1 MLLFVRLRYLN
12 SLASC
17 ATLGTL
23 LAFNDPDFLASGGT
37 GLAADTRHVLYPNM
51 CKSPFV
57 LTLAASVANTYAVA
71 AEISATA
78 DLGESRER
86 AGDVVA
92 AILVHV
98 LVTVCHVGAIVG
110 GVVVERKVHF
120 GCQ

>member
-1 MLLFVRLRYLN
+1 LRYLN

-37 GLAADTRHVLYPNM
+37 GLAADTRHV
-51 CKSPFV
+51 
-57 LTLAASVANTYAVA
+57 AVA